1 MENEKE
7 KYLRL
12 RRNAFVE
19 NQKQQMNLQLNG
31 NKDSK
36 ILAHCQNKIY
46 T

>member
-19 NQKQQMNLQLNG
+19 NQKQEMNL
-31 NKDSK
+31 K
-36 ILAHCQNKIY
+36 
-46 T
+46 TEWE